1 MLSVF
6 LIIGLIIL
14 ISGIVCGINNY
25 WRNDSDITTTVIG
38 AIITGI
44 TIISILFNIS
54 TIIDNKIT
62 DEKIVLYETEN
73 SKIEK
78 EIGSII
84 SHYMQ
89 WEADTY
95 KDTNTENIITLVNL
109 YPELKS
115 DELIKTQI
123 ELYIQNNATIK
134 QLKSYKLETIKAK
147 WWLYFG

>member
-6 LIIGLIIL
+6 LIVGLIIL
-14 ISGIVCGINNY
+14 ISGIICGINNY
-25 WRNDSDITTTVIG
+25 WRNASYIIATIIG
-38 AIITGI
+38 AIMTAI
-44 TIISILFNIS
+44 TIINILFNIS

-73 SKIEK
+73 SKIK
-78 EIGSII
+78 EEINSII

-95 KDTNTENIITLVNL
+95 KNINTENIIA
-109 YPELKS
+109 

-123 ELYIQNNATIK
+123 QLYVQNNATIK

>member
-25 WRNDSDITTTVIG
+25 WRSNSDITTTVIG

-44 TIISILFNIS
+44 TIISILFNIH

-73 SKIEK
+73 SKIK
-78 EIGSII
+78 EEINSII
-84 SHYMQ
+84 SHDMQ

-95 KDTNTENIITLVNL
+95 KNINTENIIA
-109 YPELKS
+109 

-123 ELYIQNNATIK
+123 QLYVQNNATIK